1 MHILPS
7 GTAMT
12 PEILSEF
19 IKQHMTLQPHYEEL
33 RKEYEAEHSILNVK
47 KKDASKPD
55 NRVVANFAQ
64 YVVDTLNGFF
74 IGVPIKQ
81 SHEITSVSDYLER
94 LRVYSNVDDHN
105 AELVKMGEIYG
116 HAFELVYLDDTE
128 ICVSHLPPTQAFAVY
143 DDSIVR
149 HQSYGVR
156 YFKDADGILRG
167 SFSDAATVTHFADH
181 DGLRFEAAQ
190 PHYFGAVP
198 LHEYVFNEERKGVFE
213 RILTLCRAYDKAIS
227 EKANDVDY
235 YADAYLCVL
244 GADLNEETMRNLR
257 DSRIINLSGS
267 DAEKVIV
274 QFLQKPDADATQE
287 HLIDR
292 LERLIFTLSMVA
304 NINDEEF
311 GAASGISLQYK
322 LQPMRNLANTMER
335 KLTALLNRRYRMI
348 FQHPASR
355 LPKDAWVGVRY
366 KFTRNL
372 PANLLEESQIAGNL
386 AGITSEETQLEVLSF
401 VENAKD
407 ELRRKGAEAEA
418 KAQPF
423 TRFVGKNGGDADVLG
438 TATGTALANAGEG

>member
-7 GTAMT
+7 GTQMT
-12 PEILSEF
+12 PDTLSEL
-19 IKQHMTLQPHYEEL
+19 IKQHMALQPHYEEL
-33 RKEYEAEHSILNVK
+33 RKEYEAEHAILDAR

-74 IGVPIKQ
+74 IGVPVKQ
-81 SHEITSVSDYLER
+81 SHEIAAAADYLER
-94 LRVYSNVDDHN
+94 LRVYTNLDDHN
-105 AELVKMGEIYG
+105 AELVKLGEIYG
-116 HAFELVYLDDTE
+116 HAFELIYLDDTE

-149 HQSYGVR
+149 HQIYGVR
-156 YFKDADGILRG
+156 YFKDADGVLRG
-167 SFSDAATVTHFADH
+167 SFSDAFTVTHFADN
-181 DGLRFEAAQ
+181 DGFTFEAPE

-244 GADLNEETMRNLR
+244 GAELDDPTMKNLR

-267 DAEKVIV
+267 GAENVIV

-311 GAASGISLQYK
+311 GASSGVSLQYK

-335 KLTALLNRRYRMI
+335 KLTALFNRRYRMI
-348 FQHPASR
+348 FQHPVSR
-355 LPKDAWVGVRY
+355 MPKDAWVGVRY

-386 AGITSEETQLEVLSF
+386 AGITSEETQLEVLSC

-407 ELRRKGAEAEA
+407 ELRKKEAEAET
-418 KAQPF
+418 KVQPF
-423 TRFVGKNGGDADVLG
+423 TRFAVQDGGDADVLG
-438 TATGTALANAGEG
+438 AEAGAALAGA